1 MTNTNFNS
9 DALAELL
16 KNAPTI
22 KVDVKHAIVPSV
34 QPTLPATPVVNVN
47 PPQLL
52 PANNLNINAPKKLN
66 NILWIIGLSVV
77 GGYVLFKYLRRLD
90 DQKNNKN
97 Q

>member
-1 MTNTNFNS
+1 MINTNFSS

-22 KVDVKHAIVPSV
+22 KVDVKQSSVPSV
-34 QPTLPATPVVNVN
+34 EPTLPITPVVNVN
-47 PPQLL
+47 PPELL
-52 PANNLNINAPKKLN
+52 PTKNLNISAPKKSN
-66 NILWIIGLSVV
+66 TTLWIIGLSVV
-77 GGYVLFKYLRRLD
+77 GGYVLYKYLRRLE

>member
-1 MTNTNFNS
+1 MINTNFNS

-34 QPTLPATPVVNVN
+34 QPTLPATPVVHVN
-47 PPQLL
+47 TPQLL
-52 PANNLNINAPKKLN
+52 PTKNLNISAPKKSN
-66 NILWIIGLSVV
+66 NILWRIGLSVV
-77 GGYVLFKYLRRLD
+77 GGYVLYKYLRRWD
-90 DQKNNKN
+90 ERNNKTN

>member
-1 MTNTNFNS
+1 MKNTNFSS

-22 KVDVKHAIVPSV
+22 KVDVKQSSVPSV
-34 QPTLPATPVVNVN
+34 EPTLPTTPVVNVN
-47 PPQLL
+47 PPELL
-52 PANNLNINAPKKLN
+52 PTKNLNISAPKKSN

-77 GGYVLFKYLRRLD
+77 GGYVLYQYLRRWD
-90 DQKNNKN
+90 ERNNNKN

>member
-9 DALAELL
+9 DALAEIL

-47 PPQLL
+47 PSPLL
-52 PANNLNINAPKKLN
+52 PANNLNINAPKKSN
-66 NILWIIGLSVV
+66 NTLWIIGLSAV
-77 GGYVLFKYLRRLD
+77 GGYGIYRLLRWLNERKY
-90 DQKNNKN
+90 KTNK
-97 Q
+97 